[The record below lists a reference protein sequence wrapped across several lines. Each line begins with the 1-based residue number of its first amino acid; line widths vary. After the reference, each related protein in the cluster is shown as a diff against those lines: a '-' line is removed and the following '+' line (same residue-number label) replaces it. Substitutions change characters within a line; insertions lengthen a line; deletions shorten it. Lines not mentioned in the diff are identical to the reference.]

1 MLSELNLIHYDYE
14 SKALIVFFCFVV
26 FIFLYLFRQYFLQ
39 ASLPSTLKHYNQD
52 LKFSLDKEKDS
63 NQILTLLFDE
73 SKFDLFEEWR
83 DNQSQMPSPEDVM
96 IPSLLYTT
104 DASSDESKCEE
115 SYAISSFEDILRMQL
130 LSQDPLEY
138 ERKNRKD
145 KRLSPKLK
153 LFDVEKANPIL
164 SENFEKLKEEAKLTK
179 TCLNPVFS
187 KLIIY
192 DNYCMYSSNFFLLF

>member
-1 MLSELNLIHYDYE
+1 
-14 SKALIVFFCFVV
+14 
-26 FIFLYLFRQYFLQ
+26 
-39 ASLPSTLKHYNQD
+39 
-52 LKFSLDKEKDS
+52 
-63 NQILTLLFDE
+63 
-73 SKFDLFEEWR
+73 
-83 DNQSQMPSPEDVM
+83 MPSPEDVM

-164 SENFEKLKEEAKLTK
+164 SENFEKLKQTIFNPPILKKFIKPKITNSTTFAHDEVNHSGKFKLSSIK
-179 TCLNPVFS
+179 KSLIFPYSADHNVNPD
-187 KLIIY
+187 LT
-192 DNYCMYSSNFFLLF
+192 